1 MAFLIDSYNISACK
15 SRASV
20 RVDDWNSIC
29 TIKPQKAINR
39 GKRNETHDTISNHIP
54 DAWSSGLSDQL

>member
-1 MAFLIDSYNISACK
+1 MQIK
-15 SRASV
+15 SIRQM
-20 RVDDWNSIC
+20 DDWNSIC